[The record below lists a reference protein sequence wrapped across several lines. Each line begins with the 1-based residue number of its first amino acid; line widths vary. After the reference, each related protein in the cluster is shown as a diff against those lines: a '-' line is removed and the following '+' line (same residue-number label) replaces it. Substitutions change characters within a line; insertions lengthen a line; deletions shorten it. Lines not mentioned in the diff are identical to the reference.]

1 MSCGNE
7 KGEPH
12 LPQSGGDQ
20 SGEIVSRRRGRP
32 PRQVRVAVAYRPQDP
47 QEELDCNDA
56 LRLLLASMVRSRLG
70 GQEEEET

>member
-1 MSCGNE
+1 MTCGNE
-7 KGEPH
+7 KGRPH
-12 LPQSGGDQ
+12 LPQTGGGQ
-20 SGEIVSRRRGRP
+20 SGEIVSCRRGRP

-47 QEELDCNDA
+47 EEELGCNDA

>member
-1 MSCGNE
+1 MTCGNE
-7 KGEPH
+7 KGELH
-12 LPQSGGDQ
+12 LSQSGGGQ
-20 SGEIVSRRRGRP
+20 TGEIFSRRRGRP

-47 QEELDCNDA
+47 EEELDCNDA

>member
-1 MSCGNE
+1 MTCGNE
-7 KGEPH
+7 KGEPR

-32 PRQVRVAVAYRPQDP
+32 PRQVRVAVAYRPQNP
-47 QEELDCNDA
+47 EEELDCTDA
-56 LRLLLASMVRSRLG
+56 LRLLLASMVRRRMG

>member
-1 MSCGNE
+1 MTRGME

-20 SGEIVSRRRGRP
+20 SGEIFSRRRGRP

-47 QEELDCNDA
+47 EEELDCNDA
-56 LRLLLASMVRSRLG
+56 LRLLLASMVRRRMG
-70 GQEEEET
+70 GHEEEET

>member
-1 MSCGNE
+1 MTRGME

-47 QEELDCNDA
+47 EEELDCNDA
-56 LRLLLASMVRSRLG
+56 LRLLLASMVRRRMG
-70 GQEEEET
+70 GHDEEET

>member
-1 MSCGNE
+1 MTRGME

-47 QEELDCNDA
+47 EEELDCNDA
-56 LRLLLASMVRSRLG
+56 LRLLLASMVCSRLG

>member
-1 MSCGNE
+1 MTRGNK

-12 LPQSGGDQ
+12 LSQSGGGHT
-20 SGEIVSRRRGRP
+20 GEIVSRRRGRP
-32 PRQVRVAVAYRPQDP
+32 PRQVRVSVAYRPQGP
-47 QEELDCNDA
+47 EEDLDCNDA

>member
-1 MSCGNE
+1 MTRGME

-47 QEELDCNDA
+47 EEELDCNDA
-56 LRLLLASMVRSRLG
+56 LRLLLASMVRRRMG
-70 GQEEEET
+70 GHEEEET

>member
-1 MSCGNE
+1 MTCGNE

-32 PRQVRVAVAYRPQDP
+32 PRQVRIAVAYRPQDP
-47 QEELDCNDA
+47 EEDKQFNDA
-56 LRLLLASMVRSRLG
+56 VRLLIASMVRERMAATK
-70 GQEEEET
+70 EVET

>member
-47 QEELDCNDA
+47 EEELDCNDA

>member
-32 PRQVRVAVAYRPQDP
+32 PRQVRVAVAYRPQDL
-47 QEELDCNDA
+47 EEETQINEA
-56 LRLLLASMVRSRLG
+56 VRLLLREMVRRRMGS
-70 GQEEEET
+70 T

>member
-1 MSCGNE
+1 MTRGME

-47 QEELDCNDA
+47 EEELDCNDA

>member
-1 MSCGNE
+1 MTCGNE
-7 KGEPH
+7 KGRPH
-12 LPQSGGDQ
+12 LPQTGGGQ
-20 SGEIVSRRRGRP
+20 TGEIVSRRRGRP

-47 QEELDCNDA
+47 EEELDCDDA

>member
-1 MSCGNE
+1 MIRGKE

-12 LPQSGGDQ
+12 LPQSSGDQ
-20 SGEIVSRRRGRP
+20 CSEVVSRRRGRP

-47 QEELDCNDA
+47 EEELDCNDA